1 MACGY
6 RAAAA
11 ADGIALCRRRTP
23 GKSARR
29 LSFENVRMFR
39 AEHEGVGV
47 LVVEG
52 SIVNVT
58 KRPVKVPQLRLAMH
72 NDAKHEI

>member
-1 MACGY
+1 
-6 RAAAA
+6 
-11 ADGIALCRRRTP
+11 
-23 GKSARR
+23 
-29 LSFENVRMFR
+29 MFR
-39 AEHEGVGV
+39 AEREGVGV